1 MIDHMIR
8 DADKDKDG
16 FINYSEYAAITQS
29 NKHWSC
35 SCVLLRSM
43 EWININGPMNKEVF
57 GSNRNLNDLEK
68 TVLWINEATPI
79 D

>member
-29 NKHWSC
+29 NKH
-35 SCVLLRSM
+35 
-43 EWININGPMNKEVF
+43 
-57 GSNRNLNDLEK
+57 
-68 TVLWINEATPI
+68 
-79 D
+79 